1 METRLKKAFTKNE
14 RVYVLKVKNTTKLET
29 RCQLEGFLI
38 LEIKLIWDISF
49 VYNFNFKSIL
59 GACCVKKSQ
68 PCVNDIKF
76 SWLFI
81 WSDFFFFF
89 CLFLNETC

>member
-76 SWLFI
+76 RERFFL
-81 WSDFFFFF
+81 FFFVYF
-89 CLFLNETC
+89 